1 MADRSGEMELFARA
15 VAVGSF
21 SSAAR
26 VLGKYD
32 HSGATPRKYRHD
44 AAIALAELAY
54 RLDEEWARL
63 DAQGREMVCTFCVLA
78 TTAEAGFTK
87 IPGEAEF
94 QLDIRSV
101 EMANCDALMA
111 ALPLD
116 PLAARV
122 GFTMAIWLGLAGA
135 LFLLFADDAAV
146 LLLFAAGLSALAAL
160 VLGGGLAGW
169 LPLAFGDLALTLPM
183 AALALVPALGW
194 LYARA
199 LKRRGVLH

>member
-1 MADRSGEMELFARA
+1 MPSPA
-15 VAVGSF
+15 
-21 SSAAR
+21 AAR
-26 VLGKYD
+26 
-32 HSGATPRKYRHD
+32 PW
-44 AAIALAELAY
+44 
-54 RLDEEWARL
+54 RLP
-63 DAQGREMVCTFCVLA
+63 VLA
-78 TTAEAGFTK
+78 VLLVLWHAGL
-87 IPGEAEF
+87 A
-94 QLDIRSV
+94 LDYVNLRF
-101 EMANCDALMA
+101 ALGLDLPALMA
-111 ALPLD
+111 VLPLD

-169 LPLAFGDLALTLPM
+169 LPLAFGDLALSLPM